1 MMRLLAVAI
10 VSVWLGGCAAGLVV
24 AGAGTGVA
32 MGTGVDHTL
41 SGITYKTF
49 TAPVGEVRQA
59 SLRTLRQM
67 DMTVTDD
74 HASEDGWTITA
85 AAAERTID
93 IGLEKLTANT
103 TRMRVA
109 VDKGGIFFKDA
120 ATATEIVSQTAQTI
134 DERPRPAP
142 AKVAA
147 KRS

>member
-1 MMRLLAVAI
+1 
-10 VSVWLGGCAAGLVV
+10 
-24 AGAGTGVA
+24 

-49 TAPVGEVRQA
+49 TAPIGEVRQA

-74 HASEDGWTITA
+74 RASENGWAIKA
-85 AAAERTID
+85 SAAERTIE
-93 IGLEKLTANT
+93 IELEKLTSTT

-120 ATATEIVSQTAQTI
+120 STATEIVTQTAQALE
-134 DERPRPAP
+134 DRPAP
-142 AKVAA
+142 APTRAS